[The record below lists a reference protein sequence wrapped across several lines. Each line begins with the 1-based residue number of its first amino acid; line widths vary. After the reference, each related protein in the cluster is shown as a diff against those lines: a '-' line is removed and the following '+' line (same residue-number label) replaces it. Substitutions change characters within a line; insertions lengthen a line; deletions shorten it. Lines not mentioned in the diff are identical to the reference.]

1 MKIQHLCIPLVAIF
15 LFGCTSAPEKPGA
28 DAVLPPCGALP
39 NCVNSHSGQ
48 GGSAIAPLQATA
60 EQWQEL
66 KRWLATQENW
76 TIEVEAADFLQA
88 VVKTPLMRF
97 RDDLQLLYN
106 PQTSVIQVR
115 SSSRLGI
122 SDMGTNRRRVESLR
136 AHLAVEAAVGAP

>member
-1 MKIQHLCIPLVAIF
+1 MKIQHVCIPLIAIF

-39 NCVNSHSGQ
+39 NCVNSHSGK
-48 GGSAIAPLQATA
+48 GGSAITPLYATA

-66 KRWLATQENW
+66 KRWLATQDSW
-76 TIEVEAADFLQA
+76 TINVDTTEFVQA
-88 VVKTPLMRF
+88 VVKTALMRF
-97 RDDLQLLYN
+97 RDDVQLLYN
-106 PQTSVIQVR
+106 LQSGVIQVR

-136 AHLAVEAAVGAP
+136 AHLADEAAVGAP

>member
-66 KRWLATQENW
+66 KRWLATQDNW

-97 RDDLQLLYN
+97 RDDVQLLYN
-106 PQTSVIQVR
+106 PQTGVIQVR

-136 AHLAVEAAVGAP
+136 AHLAVGAAVGGP